1 MIEPKTIFLI
11 AGEPSGD
18 ARGAELVHALK
29 EENPSL
35 RFEGLGGPKMQAA
48 GVKLIYD
55 LTTIS
60 ALGFSDV
67 VKQYLKIR
75 KIFYDALTHVQNLKP
90 TCIVLIDYPGFNIR
104 FAKKIKKQFP
114 VFYYVSPQIWAWG
127 KRRIHTIKRVVHHML
142 VLFKFEEAL
151 YQNAGIPV
159 TWVGHPLLESVQASK
174 EKSELKRE
182 FGIGEEKT
190 VGLLP
195 GSRKSEIERI
205 LPIIMETARQIAQ
218 REKRITFL
226 LSESSNVSKEIYD
239 SILKPFENQIK
250 LVRIRNRMY
259 DIAVV
264 SDCAIVT
271 SGTATL
277 ETTILKIPFVLIY
290 KAAWLTYFLGKHLIR
305 IPFLGISNIIAGKK
319 IISEYIQEDAHP
331 ETISEEVLSLLNN
344 EQMRSEMITNLEE
357 VRKLLGPTGASK
369 RAAKTILK
377 LLNS

>member
-1 MIEPKTIFLI
+1 
-11 AGEPSGD
+11 
-18 ARGAELVHALK
+18 
-29 EENPSL
+29 
-35 RFEGLGGPKMQAA
+35 
-48 GVKLIYD
+48 
-55 LTTIS
+55 
-60 ALGFSDV
+60 
-67 VKQYLKIR
+67 
-75 KIFYDALTHVQNLKP
+75 
-90 TCIVLIDYPGFNIR
+90 
-104 FAKKIKKQFP
+104 
-114 VFYYVSPQIWAWG
+114 
-127 KRRIHTIKRVVHHML
+127 ML

-319 IISEYIQEDAHP
+319 IISEYIQEDARP
-331 ETISEEVLSLLNN
+331 ETISEEVLFFLNN